1 MAIRSRYKN
10 VSIEE
15 NLNEWVKPLVEQKTL
30 GFKSYAEFITQAIRE
45 KIERYIEFGIHPWS
59 RFKKEKE
66 SEKASK
72 IQPALLILAVL
83 SLSIFA
89 ATIASKSGITGNF
102 IDPLSP
108 FRANIPE
115 IYEQYS
121 YMIDFL
127 VFTAVFVSIAYIT
140 IGRQFGHKGIAIAI
154 GTVLALALS
163 AMEPVWG
170 FNLKS
175 FGPLAAGVF
184 ILVLGSF
191 IYGLIRHLNIDRLG
205 AIAGAIV
212 LIYLGMSLYTTS
224 FISWFMARLPVL
236 PLIVFVALL
245 IMLYKVATR
254 IFGKGIAT
262 TALEPEIF
270 SSAEIKEYYPKMKE
284 QEQIIKKYLSKITK
298 KAQKQSSQIV
308 AEVVYVIDMVTK
320 FGSSPEGKRLIALKI
335 KEISPQEHTLR
346 ETLSYLKATVQ
357 QIRNF
362 DLRLFQQFK
371 DKYLRLGP
379 MEQRKVKE
387 EVQEEMEKIN
397 AEQKLTEFESEWD
410 TYDESFRNCL
420 SNAML
425 KLNEGNIDETKK
437 HLKEA
442 MDYEVKTVEILD
454 RMRGFEDLLYE
465 LTKKEMKMLQ
475 RK

>member
-1 MAIRSRYKN
+1 MD
-10 VSIEE
+10 
-15 NLNEWVKPLVEQKTL
+15 EWVKPLIEQKAL
-30 GFKSYAEFITQAIRE
+30 GFKSHAEFITQAVRE
-45 KIERYIEFGIHPWS
+45 KIEKYIELGLHPWS
-59 RFKKEKE
+59 RFKKELQNP
-66 SEKASK
+66 SK
-72 IQPALLILAVL
+72 THLALLILAVL
-83 SLSIFA
+83 SLSIFGA
-89 ATIASKSGITGNF
+89 AIASQKGITGSS

-108 FRANIPE
+108 FRANIPQ
-115 IYEQYS
+115 IYEEYS
-121 YMIDFL
+121 FLIDFL

-140 IGRQFGHKGIAIAI
+140 IGRQFGHKGIAMAV

-191 IYGLIRHLNIDRLG
+191 IYGLIRHFDIDRMG
-205 AIAGAIV
+205 AVAGAIV
-212 LIYLGMSLYTTS
+212 LIYFGMSLYTTS

-236 PLIVFVALL
+236 PLIMLVALL
-245 IMLYKVATR
+245 IALYKIATR
-254 IFGKGIAT
+254 IFSRREAPT
-262 TALEPEIF
+262 THEPEIF

-284 QEQIIKKYLSKITK
+284 QEQIIKRYLAKITK
-298 KAQKQSSQIV
+298 KAQKQSSQII
-308 AEVVYVIDMVTK
+308 AEVVYVVDMVTK
-320 FGSSPEGKRLIALKI
+320 FGSSPEGRRLIAQKI
-335 KEISPQEHTLR
+335 KEISPQEHTLQ
-346 ETLSYLKATVQ
+346 ETLSYLKTTVQ

-371 DKYLRLGP
+371 DKYMRLGP

-397 AEQKLTEFESEWD
+397 AEQKLTEFESEWEV
-410 TYDESFRNCL
+410 YDEDFRNCL
-420 SNAML
+420 NNAMV
-425 KLNEGNIDETKK
+425 KLNEGSIDESKK

-442 MDYEVKTVEILD
+442 MDYEGKAIEILD
-454 RMRGFEDLLYE
+454 RMRDFEDLLYA
-465 LTKKEMKMLQ
+465 LTKKELKTLQ